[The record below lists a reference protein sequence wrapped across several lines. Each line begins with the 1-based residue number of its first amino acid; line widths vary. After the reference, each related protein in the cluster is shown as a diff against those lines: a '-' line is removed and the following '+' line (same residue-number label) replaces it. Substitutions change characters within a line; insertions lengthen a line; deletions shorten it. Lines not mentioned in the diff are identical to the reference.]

1 MSKFKLILALTF
13 AGLAMAATPIKDLV
27 LQSNMDAAGFN
38 ITNAG
43 DISNGNNTISMDEAL
58 IQVNPTNIDADFAI
72 AGDAPGYAFFVDASQ
87 DLVRIGTHGIEPVST
102 NDVVLHG
109 SVEFDDGPVSLA
121 SNVITQVGSLQF
133 SGGSGDQGT
142 LSWNADDETID
153 LNENG
158 TTLQLGQELHIHVRN
173 DTGTTITNGT
183 VVAFAGTI
191 GASSRLKASLFTADG
206 NTQLSYLLGVATENI
221 SNGADGKVTSFGKVR
236 GIDTSAWPEGTAL
249 YASSTTAGG
258 FVTNAPS
265 APNQAVIIAYVI
277 NSHASTGSI
286 EVILDH
292 HNENGEGDSPWSTA
306 DSGATLY
313 ATNDV
318 VEVRGSGLAANTDQ
332 FIISN
337 DVSGVV
343 FAVDEDGDTGFNTW
357 YTEGFPETQSY
368 LSWQAYWDFRHIV
381 DYDMYYKIE
390 GLTIEKMTFNPT
402 AKTLDYQFRGDNEL
416 YLLYIDGGED
426 SVAIH
431 TNVPPAGYGFAV
443 GTNAYIHGEVEMF
456 DNLKVQGE
464 LNASPII
471 YADTVNSALIV
482 GDETLDGGG
491 DYGLEVQTPA
501 LFNAADLVSAIVID
515 DVMKLD
521 PRASAPVSGVEA
533 GMIFYH
539 STSNKL
545 FCYDGTV
552 WNALW

>member
-1 MSKFKLILALTF
+1 MNKFKIILALTF

-27 LQSNMDAAGFN
+27 LQSNMDAGGFN

-43 DISNGNNTISMDEAL
+43 DISNGNNTISMDGGL
-58 IQVNPTNIDADFAI
+58 IQVNPTNIDADFGI
-72 AGDAPGYAFFVDASQ
+72 AGDAAGYAFFVDASD
-87 DLVRIGTHGIEPVST
+87 DLVRIGAHGLETANT

-183 VVAFAGTI
+183 VVSFAGTI
-191 GASSRLKASLFTADG
+191 GASSRLKAELFTADG
-206 NTQLSYLLGVATENI
+206 NTALSYLLGVATENI

-236 GIDTSAWPEGTAL
+236 NIDTSAWPEGTAL

-258 FVTNAPS
+258 FVTNAPAS
-265 APNQAVIIAYVI
+265 PAQAVIIAYVI

-318 VEVRGSGLAANTDQ
+318 VEVRGSGIGANEYQ
-332 FIISN
+332 FVVSN
-337 DVSGVV
+337 DVNGVV
-343 FAVDEDGDTGFNTW
+343 MAVDEDGDFISRKGLYNKEPNTNGDESGISFVAGYDTRIMTLSREYIRMEASPLPNAMIFND
-357 YTEGFPETQSY
+357 GQ
-368 LSWQAYWDFRHIV
+368 R
-381 DYDMYYKIE
+381 
-390 GLTIEKMTFNPT
+390 
-402 AKTLDYQFRGDNEL
+402 DND
-416 YLLYIDGGED
+416 LYIYSDVNGDTPFFLQGSDGAI
-426 SVAIH
+426 AIH
-431 TNVPPAGYGFAV
+431 TDTPQSGYGLTV
-443 GTNAYIHGEVEMF
+443 STNTIFTATG
-456 DNLKVQGE
+456 
-464 LNASPII
+464 A
-471 YADTVNSALIV
+471 
-482 GDETLDGGG
+482 
-491 DYGLEVQTPA
+491 
-501 LFNAADLVSAIVID
+501 VSAVVIE
-515 DVMKLD
+515 DVMQME
-521 PRASAPVSGVEA
+521 PRASAPTNSITA

-539 STSNKL
+539 SSSNKL

>member
-43 DISNGNNTISMDEAL
+43 DISNGDEVISMDGGAVT
-58 IQVNPTNIDADFAI
+58 INPANGSSAFDVRSTAGKAI
-72 AGDAPGYAFFVDASQ
+72 SLDSAG
-87 DLVRIGTHGIEPVST
+87 LLRLGTHGFISANT

-109 SVEFDDGPVSLA
+109 AVEFEDGPVSLA

-142 LSWNADDETID
+142 LSWNADEETID

-191 GASSRLKASLFTADG
+191 GASSRLKAELFTADG

-236 GIDTSAWPEGTAL
+236 DIDTSAWPEGTAL

-318 VEVRGSGLAANTDQ
+318 VEIRGSGLSANADQ
-332 FIISN
+332 FVVSN
-337 DVSGVV
+337 DVNGVV
-343 FAVDEDGDTGFNTW
+343 FSVDEDGEATYKTW
-357 YTEGFPETQSY
+357 YGNGVPEGQAY
-368 LSWQAYWDFRHIV
+368 LTWQAYWDFRHVV

-390 GLTIEKMTFNPT
+390 GLTIEKMTFNPD
-402 AKTLDYQFRGDNEL
+402 AKPLDYQFRGDNEL

-443 GTNAYIHGEVEMF
+443 ATNTIFTATG
-456 DNLKVQGE
+456 
-464 LNASPII
+464 A
-471 YADTVNSALIV
+471 
-482 GDETLDGGG
+482 
-491 DYGLEVQTPA
+491 
-501 LFNAADLVSAIVID
+501 VSAVVIE
-515 DVMKLD
+515 DVMQME
-521 PRASAPVSGVEA
+521 PRASAPTNSITA

-539 STSNKL
+539 SSSNKL
-545 FCYDGTV
+545 FCYDGSV

>member
-43 DISNGNNTISMDEAL
+43 DISNGDEVISMDGGNVHINPANADSDFN
-58 IQVNPTNIDADFAI
+58 VNGT
-72 AGDAPGYAFFVDASQ
+72 AGTAFSVDASE
-87 DLVRIGTHGIEPVST
+87 DLVRIGTHGFVSANT

-109 SVEFDDGPVSLA
+109 SVEFEDGPVSLA

-142 LSWNADDETID
+142 LSWNADEETID

-191 GASSRLKASLFTADG
+191 GASSRLKAELFTADG

-236 GIDTSAWPEGTAL
+236 DIDTSAWPEGTAL

-258 FVTNAPS
+258 FVTNAPAS
-265 APNQAVIIAYVI
+265 PAQAVIIAYVI

-318 VEVRGSGLAANTDQ
+318 VEIRGSGLASNADQ
-332 FIISN
+332 FVISN

-343 FAVDEDGDTGFNTW
+343 LSVDEDGDTGFRKW
-357 YTEGFPETQSY
+357 SSLAGAEDQSK
-368 LSWQAYWDFRHIV
+368 LQFISALDFRFTV
-381 DYDMYYKIE
+381 DYDVYFKVA
-390 GLTIEKMTFNPT
+390 GSTTEKMTFNPDQKDLDFQWSGDTT
-402 AKTLDYQFRGDNEL
+402 AN
-416 YLLYIDGGED
+416 LLYIDGGED

-443 GTNAYIHGEVEMF
+443 ATNTIFTATG
-456 DNLKVQGE
+456 
-464 LNASPII
+464 A
-471 YADTVNSALIV
+471 
-482 GDETLDGGG
+482 
-491 DYGLEVQTPA
+491 
-501 LFNAADLVSAIVID
+501 VSAVVIE
-515 DVMKLD
+515 DVMQME
-521 PRASAPVSGVEA
+521 PRASAPTNSITA

-539 STSNKL
+539 SSSNKL
-545 FCYDGTV
+545 FCYDGSV

>member
-27 LQSNMDAAGFN
+27 LQSNMDAGGFN

-43 DISNGNNTISMDEAL
+43 DIANGDEVISLDGGAVTI
-58 IQVNPTNIDADFAI
+58 NPANGSSAFDVRST
-72 AGDAPGYAFFVDASQ
+72 AGKEISVDSAG
-87 DLVRIGTHGIEPVST
+87 LVRLGTHGFVSANT

-109 SVEFDDGPVSLA
+109 SVEFLDGPVSLA

-153 LNENG
+153 LQENG

-183 VVAFAGTI
+183 VVSFAGTI
-191 GASSRLKASLFTADG
+191 GASSRLKAELFTADG
-206 NTQLSYLLGVATENI
+206 NTEITHILGVATENI

-236 GIDTSAWPEGTAL
+236 DIDTSAWPEGTAL

-258 FVTNAPS
+258 FVTNAPAS
-265 APNQAVIIAYVI
+265 PAQAVIIAFVV
-277 NSHASTGSI
+277 NSHATTGSI

-292 HNENGEGDSPWSTA
+292 HDENGEGDSPWSTA

-318 VEVRGSGLAANTDQ
+318 VEIRGSGLAGNADQ

-337 DVSGVV
+337 DVNGVV
-343 FAVDEDGDTGFNTW
+343 LSLDEDGDAGFRKW
-357 YTEGFPETQSY
+357 SSLLGTEDQSK
-368 LSWQAYWDFRHIV
+368 LQWVSQFDFRLTVDNDQYIGIV
-381 DYDMYYKIE
+381 GSTTE
-390 GLTIEKMTFNPT
+390 EMTFNPGLRN
-402 AKTLDYQFRGDNEL
+402 LDFVFDGDNLTDIL
-416 YLLYIDGGED
+416 YMDADTD
-426 SVAIH
+426 SVNIH
-431 TNVPPAGYGFAV
+431 TNTARSGYGFTVA
-443 GTNAYIHGEVEMF
+443 TNTMF
-456 DNLKVQGE
+456 TATG
-464 LNASPII
+464 A
-471 YADTVNSALIV
+471 
-482 GDETLDGGG
+482 
-491 DYGLEVQTPA
+491 
-501 LFNAADLVSAIVID
+501 VSAVVIE
-515 DVMKLD
+515 DVMQME
-521 PRASAPVSGVEA
+521 PRASAPTNSITA

-539 STSNKL
+539 SSSNKL